1 MQVGS
6 PRASRLTLPSSGRP
20 QSGFAALRP
29 QAGEPCA
36 EISENVM
43 HRSHALLQAAK
54 QGSISTVVGAG
65 TVADFLG
72 KRWVRTHPKVWPHI
86 QVLEALELGAD
97 GA

>member
-1 MQVGS
+1 M
-6 PRASRLTLPSSGRP
+6 PRNRTPLEV
-20 QSGFAALRP
+20 AAGKLISAIQREWNEE
-29 QAGEPCA
+29 AGEPYA

-65 TVADFLG
+65 TVSDFLG
-72 KRWVRTHPKVWPHI
+72 KRWVRAHPKVWAHI
-86 QVLEALELGAD
+86 QVLEALGLRTD